1 MKRLW
6 AGVITIA
13 LMGLLLW
20 TGAGRVPST
29 TPDESTPVATSSAA
43 ANPAGID
50 RSWLAG
56 EHSAGDV
63 SQSYLDAFA
72 GELKDR
78 LSRQVAERGRAAFAD
93 DLRKAA
99 SARKSHAVFA
109 AEADGLDAA
118 IVTVEAVYP
127 DRNERQT
134 YRVESTAS
142 GWLVTRVET
151 IKSHQPPSKF
161 GTPAAYLAPEGP
173 PVPGGVNVET
183 GDDPNSLP

>member
-29 TPDESTPVATSSAA
+29 APDESTPVATPSAA
-43 ANPAGID
+43 ANPAESTVHGLLE
-50 RSWLAG
+50 SA
-56 EHSAGDV
+56 SAGDV
-63 SQSYLDAFA
+63 SSYLDAFA

-118 IVTVEAVYP
+118 IVTVEAVFP

-134 YRVESTAS
+134 YRVESTVS